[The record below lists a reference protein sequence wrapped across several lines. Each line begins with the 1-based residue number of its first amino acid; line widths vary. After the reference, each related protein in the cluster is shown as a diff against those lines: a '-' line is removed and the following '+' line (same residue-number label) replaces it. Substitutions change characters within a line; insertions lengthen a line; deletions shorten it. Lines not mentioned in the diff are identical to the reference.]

1 MYANVILL
9 ILAVLVGMVIP
20 VQIGLNS
27 ILDTQLKNP
36 FFSSFLVFL
45 VGAGGILLSA
55 LLAPQPI
62 PSSSLIKGSHWWSYL
77 GGLLGAVYILSLIIL
92 SQYINIGLL
101 SILALAGQLLM
112 SVVVDHY
119 GWFGSEVNPI
129 NGMKILGLLC
139 IGLGVYLLS
148 KF

>member
-92 SQYINIGLL
+92 SQYINIYQN
-101 SILALAGQLLM
+101 IIDAE
-112 SVVVDHY
+112 Y
-119 GWFGSEVNPI
+119 
-129 NGMKILGLLC
+129 
-139 IGLGVYLLS
+139 
-148 KF
+148 